1 MYIHTQKYFFKYICI
16 TKRPC
21 QLCYNLYQ
29 EASNSTYELNVTST
43 YFKNKV
49 LLKHCQAHPF
59 IYYLCLLSHEQ
70 SRFGAESVVTIETVW
85 STKLKI
91 FTICLSIE
99 SLPILWLDYCDILK
113 RLQNI
118 VTQTKEK
125 CFFFFILLY
134 GGRWAIQGQK
144 IFLLQSPRFLYFMF
158 CCPVVQT
165 KLSSA
170 S

>member
-21 QLCYNLYQ
+21 QLCYNLCQ

-125 CFFFFILLY
+125 CFFFHFAVWRQMGNTRSKNISVVVT
-134 GGRWAIQGQK
+134 K
-144 IFLLQSPRFLYFMF
+144 IFVFYVLLS
-158 CCPVVQT
+158 CGVD
-165 KLSSA
+165 
-170 S
+170 